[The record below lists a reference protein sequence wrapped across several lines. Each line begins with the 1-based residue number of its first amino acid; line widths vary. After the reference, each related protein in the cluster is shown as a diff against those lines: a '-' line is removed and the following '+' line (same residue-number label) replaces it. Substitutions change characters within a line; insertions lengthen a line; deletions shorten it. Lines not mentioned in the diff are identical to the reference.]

1 MFVETGIRRFLM
13 LAGILA
19 GTMFASTARAQTA
32 LNICYINHPVQV
44 ANVAILE
51 KWAAKQNIKLEKA
64 LTSYAVY
71 LPKITQMLTSGA
83 SDQCDIIWNNDDWGQ
98 DLAQYLEPLDDVA
111 DVRNVEVGQL
121 EPFHDANNKT
131 TAVSMTTTAGILFYR
146 TDLVPD
152 ADLPKTWAD
161 LVKVSQKLQAEKKV
175 KWGYVGGMSYTNT
188 FFSFWWTLWNNG
200 CDIYAPAFERDNKK
214 LTADGWKP
222 MIDSACQVQTAEFWW
237 DALNKDKISP
247 PGMTTYSRDE
257 ANAIFQAGDSAFT
270 VADTTFL
277 GTFNN
282 PEKSTVAGKVGIARF
297 PVGPMSKGV
306 RTWIDIWGWSI
317 PKTIPDDRKAA
328 AKKLLGA
335 MLTDADGQIEQWNQT
350 GGPPP
355 NTKVW
360 ATLDKNDAGWR
371 KLYDILFKA
380 DHVHDAYYFRN
391 WSTVHKIYSDTM
403 IRAMKGSR
411 EDIPQVLKASVGA
424 IQAGATTK

>member
-1 MFVETGIRRFLM
+1 MRIE
-13 LAGILA
+13 AGIKRVLA
-19 GTMFASTARAQTA
+19 LAAVMVCTAFASTARAETT

-51 KWAAKQNIKLEKA
+51 KWAVKQGIKLNKT
-64 LTSYAVY
+64 LTFYAVY

-83 SDQCDIIWNNDDWGQ
+83 TDQCDILWNNDDWGQ
-98 DLAQYLEPLDDVA
+98 DLAKYLEPLDDVTDA
-111 DVRNVEVGQL
+111 RNVAEGQL
-121 EPFHDANNKT
+121 EPFHDVNGKT
-131 TAVSMTTTAGILFYR
+131 TAVSITTTAGILFYR
-146 TDLVPD
+146 TDLIPE

-161 LVKVSQKLQAEKKV
+161 LVKISQKLQAEKKV

-188 FFSFWWTLWNNG
+188 FFSFWWTLWNNN
-200 CDIYAPAFERDNKK
+200 CDIYGPAYERDNKN
-214 LTADGWKP
+214 LGADGWKP
-222 MIDSACQVQTAEFWW
+222 MIDSACQIQTAEFWW

-247 PGMTTYSRDE
+247 SGMTTYSRDE
-257 ANAIFQAGDSAFT
+257 ANAIFQAGESAFT

-297 PVGPMSKGV
+297 PQGPMSKGL

-317 PKTIPDDRKAA
+317 PKTLPDDRKAA

-335 MLTDADGQIEQWNQT
+335 MLTDADGQVEQWNQT

-360 ATLDKNDAGWR
+360 ATLEKTDAGWR
-371 KLYDILFKA
+371 KLYDILFKSA
-380 DHVHDAYYFRN
+380 HVHDAYYFRN
-391 WSTVHKIYSDTM
+391 WSTVHKTYSDTM
-403 IRAMKGSR
+403 IRAMKGTR
-411 EDIPQVLKASVGA
+411 EDIPQVLKASAGA
-424 IQAGATTK
+424 IQAGAVTK

>member
-1 MFVETGIRRFLM
+1 MSLGIKRVLA
-13 LAGILA
+13 LAGALA
-19 GTMFASTARAQTA
+19 CTAFASTARAETT

-51 KWAAKQNIKLEKA
+51 KWAIKQGIKLNKT

-83 SDQCDIIWNNDDWGQ
+83 TDQCDIIWNNDDWGQ
-98 DLAQYLEPLDDVA
+98 DLAPYLEAVDDVPDA
-111 DVRNVEVGQL
+111 LNVAEGQL
-121 EPFHDANNKT
+121 EPFHNADNKT

-146 TDLVPD
+146 TDLVPEG
-152 ADLPKTWAD
+152 DLPKTWAD
-161 LVKVSQKLQAEKKV
+161 LVKISQKLQAEKKV

-188 FFSFWWTLWNNG
+188 FFSFWWTLWNNN
-200 CDIYAPAFERDNKK
+200 CDVYAPAYERDNKK

-257 ANAIFQAGDSAFT
+257 ANAIFQAGDSVFT

-282 PEKSTVAGKVGIARF
+282 PEKSTVAGKVGIASF
-297 PVGPMSKGV
+297 PQGPMSSGH
-306 RTWIDIWGWSI
+306 RNWIDIWGWSI
-317 PKTIPDDRKAA
+317 PKAVPADRKAA

-335 MLTDADGQIEQWNQT
+335 MLGDAEGQIEQWNQT

-360 ATLDKNDAGWR
+360 PVLAQSDAGWR
-371 KLYDILFKA
+371 KLDDILFKSA
-380 DHVHDAYYFRN
+380 HVHDAYYFRN
-391 WSTVHKIYSDTM
+391 WSTVHKTYSDTL

-424 IQAGATTK
+424 IQSGATTK